1 MQICEKQ
8 YQSLNISASP
18 SFVTAQGRE
27 NERRGW
33 TKETYDAKNREP
45 GNRYDWS
52 RSHLNFEIKRGKKIG
67 KKKGKPIYA
76 RPTIIPLGTQKKSL
90 KERYD
95 ERLKELKF
103 KPWSPDAP
111 NQPNTC
117 VDFVLNGDHDRM
129 TEIAFGKP
137 MDFDWREDNSSVTLA
152 DDPNHPG
159 YKRIETLALEY
170 YKFLCRKFGEE
181 NVLGLECHLDETTPH
196 FHALVV
202 PVAERKPQGRTGGYD
217 LDPDIEPDGKE
228 RPKHI
233 ITRQYERLSEEEKR
247 FYKPAVKKKVPMVSY
262 AHYFGKTKYQ
272 AYTSY
277 KHWHTMLYEEVNS
290 KWGLARGEDTSL
302 MTPEERKEHRKKS
315 KRKLEQER
323 LEALR
328 KADEAEQKAES
339 ATKEYAIIQDKLQQ
353 AGRIQSIVE
362 DDIREGRKQV
372 AKIVTQVETARK
384 DLSNARQE
392 KDKVQK
398 EKTVLEQRVE
408 ELVNAVGDPKE
419 VADMVSFDK
428 MVFAYNPETK
438 GVIIDNLK
446 ANGKLNVTIMD
457 VITAAFEEIDK
468 IKARKIGFFDDPKE
482 VKKKRDADIKSVMTD
497 MQTILRCFASVHKDE
512 LTRRSRTIVK
522 QEMRQNAIAIK
533 KIHQY
538 DEMSKRG
545 ITIDSYEKAKEKAD
559 NYANI
564 SNVLGTIWPGLWNAV
579 QVIINPR
586 LDKYVMNDREKE
598 IVRKALGDKPKER
611 LTNAGWML
619 KAVDAIRDIA
629 VGTKAEVYQI
639 GAESAIN
646 YLVKMGLNLAEGVAE
661 RAAEVAATTASLFFG
676 CVDAATTISQS
687 CGGGGCSNNDLPH
700 RKDDEDD
707 LAFARRCHQA
717 AKAMILSSHK
727 RGYHR

>member
-1 MQICEKQ
+1 
-8 YQSLNISASP
+8 
-18 SFVTAQGRE
+18 
-27 NERRGW
+27 
-33 TKETYDAKNREP
+33 
-45 GNRYDWS
+45 
-52 RSHLNFEIKRGKKIG
+52 
-67 KKKGKPIYA
+67 
-76 RPTIIPLGTQKKSL
+76 
-90 KERYD
+90 
-95 ERLKELKF
+95 
-103 KPWSPDAP
+103 
-111 NQPNTC
+111 
-117 VDFVLNGDHDRM
+117 
-129 TEIAFGKP
+129 
-137 MDFDWREDNSSVTLA
+137 
-152 DDPNHPG
+152 
-159 YKRIETLALEY
+159 
-170 YKFLCRKFGEE
+170 
-181 NVLGLECHLDETTPH
+181 
-196 FHALVV
+196 
-202 PVAERKPQGRTGGYD
+202 
-217 LDPDIEPDGKE
+217 
-228 RPKHI
+228 
-233 ITRQYERLSEEEKR
+233 
-247 FYKPAVKKKVPMVSY
+247 MVSY

-353 AGRIQSIVE
+353 AGRIQSLVE

-372 AKIVTQVETARK
+372 AKIVTQVETARI
-384 DLSNARQE
+384 DLSDARAE

-398 EKTVLEQRVE
+398 ERTVLEKRVE

-438 GVIIDNLK
+438 GAIIDNLK

-512 LTRRSRTIVK
+512 LTRRSRAIVK

-533 KIHQY
+533 KIRQY
-538 DEMSKRG
+538 DEMAKRG
-545 ITIDSYEKAKEKAD
+545 ITIDSYEKAKEKAA
-559 NYANI
+559 NYDNI
-564 SNVLGTIWPGLWNAV
+564 SNVQETIWPGLWNAV

-661 RAAEVAATTASLFFG
+661 RAAEVAATTACLFFG

-687 CGGGGCSNNDLPH
+687 CGGGGCGNELP
-700 RKDDEDD
+700 RKKDDEDD

-717 AKAMILSSHK
+717 AKTMVLGSHK

>member
-152 DDPNHPG
+152 DDPDHPG
-159 YKRIETLALEY
+159 RKQIETLALDY
-170 YKFLCRKFGEE
+170 YDFLCRKFGEE

-202 PVAERKPQGRTGGYD
+202 PVAERMPKGRTGGYE
-217 LDPDIEPDGKE
+217 LASGVKSDGKQ
-228 RPKHI
+228 RPEHI
-233 ITRQYERLSEEEKR
+233 NTRQFQRLSEDEQR
-247 FYKPAVKKKVPMVSY
+247 FYKPAVKKKVPTVSY
-262 AHYFGKTKYQ
+262 SYYFGETKYQ
-272 AYTSY
+272 AKRSY
-277 KHWHTMLYEEVNS
+277 KQWHTMLHEEVNC

-315 KRKLEQER
+315 KRKLERER
-323 LEALR
+323 LEALK
-328 KADEAEQKAES
+328 KAEEAEQKAE
-339 ATKEYAIIQDKLQQ
+339 AANEKYAVIQEKLQQ
-353 AGRIQSIVE
+353 AGRTQSLVE
-362 DDIREGRKQV
+362 NDIREGREQV
-372 AKIVTQVETARK
+372 AKMATQVETARK
-384 DLSNARQE
+384 DLNDAKQE

-398 EKTVLEQRVE
+398 EKTALEERVE

-419 VADMVSFDK
+419 VANMVSFDK
-428 MVFAYNPETK
+428 MVFAYNPEANC
-438 GVIIDNLK
+438 VIIDNLK
-446 ANGKLNVTIMD
+446 ANGKLHVTIMD
-457 VITAAFEEIDK
+457 VLTATFEEIDK

-482 VKKKRDADIKSVMTD
+482 VRKKRDADIKSVMTD
-497 MQTILRCFASVHKDE
+497 MQTILRSFASVHKDE
-512 LTRRSRTIVK
+512 LTRRSRAIVK
-522 QEMRQNAIAIK
+522 QELRQNVIAIK

-538 DEMSKRG
+538 DEMTKRG
-545 ITIDSYEKAKEKAD
+545 ITIDSYERAKAKAD
-559 NYANI
+559 NYDNM
-564 SNVLGTIWPGLWNAV
+564 SSVLESVWPGLWNAV

-586 LDKYVMNDREKE
+586 LDRYVMNDREKE
-598 IVRKALGDKPKER
+598 TVRKALGDNPKDR
-611 LTNAGWML
+611 LANARWML
-619 KAVDAIRDIA
+619 KAIDALRNIA
-629 VGTKAEVYQI
+629 VGTKSEVYQI
-639 GAESAIN
+639 GAESAVRF
-646 YLVKMGLNLAEGVAE
+646 LVDTGLNLAEGIVE
-661 RAAEVAATTASLFFG
+661 NVAEVAATTASLFFG
-676 CVDAATTISQS
+676 YVDAATTISQS
-687 CGGGGCSNNDLPH
+687 CGGGGCNNDLPR
-700 RKDDEDD
+700 RKDKEDD

-717 AKAMILSSHK
+717 AKVMILGSHK
-727 RGYHR
+727 RGLHL

>member
-33 TKETYDAKNREP
+33 TKETYDAKNKEP

-52 RSHLNFEIKRGKKIG
+52 RKHLNFEIKRGKEIG
-67 KKKGKPIYA
+67 RINGKPIYA
-76 RPTIIPLGTQKKSL
+76 RPTIIPLGTQEKSL
-90 KERYD
+90 KQRYD
-95 ERLKELKF
+95 DRLKELNF

-137 MDFDWREDNSSVTLA
+137 MDFDWREDNSSVTLV
-152 DDPNHPG
+152 DDPDHPG
-159 YKRIETLALEY
+159 FKQIETLALEY
-170 YKFLCRKFGEE
+170 NDFLCKKFGEE

-202 PVAERKPQGRTGGYD
+202 PVAERKPQGRIGGYE
-217 LDPDIEPDGKE
+217 LNPDIESDGKE
-228 RPKHI
+228 RPEHI
-233 ITRQYERLSEEEKR
+233 ITRQYERLSEDEKR

-277 KHWHTMLYEEVNS
+277 KQWHTMLYEEVNS

-302 MTPEERKEHRKKS
+302 MTPEERKKHRKKN
-315 KRKLEQER
+315 KRQLEKER
-323 LEALR
+323 LEAL
-328 KADEAEQKAES
+328 KKTEEAEQKS
-339 ATKEYAIIQDKLQQ
+339 KTATEKYAAIQEKLQQ
-353 AGRIQSIVE
+353 AGRTQSLIE
-362 DDIREGRKQV
+362 DDIREGHKQV
-372 AKIVTQVETARK
+372 AKMVTQVESARK
-384 DLSNARQE
+384 DLSDARQE

-398 EKTVLEQRVE
+398 EKESLELRVE

-428 MVFAYNPETK
+428 MLFNYNPNSK
-438 GVIIDNLK
+438 GAIIDNLRAK
-446 ANGKLNVTIMD
+446 GKSNVTMMD

-468 IKARKIGFFDDPKE
+468 IKARRIGFFDDPKE
-482 VKKKRDADIKSVMTD
+482 VRKKRDADIKSVMTD

-512 LTRRSRTIVK
+512 LTRRSRAIVK
-522 QEMRQNAIAIK
+522 QELRQNAIAIK

-538 DEMSKRG
+538 DEMTRRG
-545 ITIDSYEKAKEKAD
+545 ITIDSYEKAKAKAD
-559 NYANI
+559 NYD
-564 SNVLGTIWPGLWNAV
+564 SVSKVLDTIWSGLWNAV

-586 LDKYVMNDREKE
+586 LDSYVMNDREKE
-598 IVRKALGDKPKER
+598 TIRKALGEKPKER
-611 LTNAGWML
+611 LANAEWML
-619 KAVDAIRDIA
+619 KAAGALRDIA
-629 VGTKAEVYQI
+629 NATKAEVYQI
-639 GAESAIN
+639 GAESAVS
-646 YLVKMGLNLAEGVAE
+646 YLTKIGVDMTVGVTE
-661 RAAEVAATTASLFFG
+661 NMMEIAATTACLFFG
-676 CVDAATTISQS
+676 YADAATTISVS
-687 CGGGGCSNNDLPH
+687 CGGGGSNNELP
-700 RKDDEDD
+700 RKKDEEDN
-707 LAFARRCHQA
+707 LTFARRCHQA
-717 AKAMILSSHK
+717 AKTVCAKPRYRWK
-727 RGYHR
+727 R

>member
-52 RSHLNFEIKRGKKIG
+52 RMHLNFEIKRGKEIG
-67 KKKGKPIYA
+67 RINGKPIYA

-90 KERYD
+90 KQRYD
-95 ERLKELKF
+95 DRLKELNF
-103 KPWSPDAP
+103 KPWSSDAP

-137 MDFDWREDNSSVTLA
+137 MDFDWHEDNSSVTLA
-152 DDPNHPG
+152 DDPDHPG
-159 YKRIETLALEY
+159 FKQIETLALEY
-170 YKFLCRKFGEE
+170 YEFLCRKFGEE

-217 LDPDIEPDGKE
+217 LDPNIEPDGKE
-228 RPKHI
+228 RPQHI
-233 ITRQYERLSEEEKR
+233 IKRQFERLSEDEKC
-247 FYKPAVKKKVPMVSY
+247 FYKPAVKKMVPMVSY
-262 AHYFGKTKYQ
+262 AHFFGKTKYQ

-277 KHWHTMLYEEVNS
+277 KHWHTMFYEEVNN

-323 LEALR
+323 LEALK
-328 KADEAEQKAES
+328 KAEEAELKAET
-339 ATKEYAIIQDKLQQ
+339 ATKKFALIQEKLQQ
-353 AGRIQSIVE
+353 AGRTHSLVE
-362 DDIREGRKQV
+362 EDIRESREQA
-372 AKIVTQVETARK
+372 AKIATQVETARK
-384 DLSNARQE
+384 DLNEFIQE

-398 EKTVLEQRVE
+398 EKVVLEQRVE

-419 VADMVSFDK
+419 NADVKSFDE
-428 MVFAYNPETK
+428 MVFAYNPDSSGAIINNLRAK
-438 GVIIDNLK
+438 GK
-446 ANGKLNVTIMD
+446 TNVTMMD
-457 VITAAFEEIDK
+457 VITATFEEIDK
-468 IKARKIGFFDDPKE
+468 IKAKKMGFFDDPKE
-482 VKKKRDADIKSVMTD
+482 FKKKRDADIKSVMTD
-497 MQTILRCFASVHKDE
+497 MQTILSGFASVHKDE
-512 LTRRSRTIVK
+512 LTRRSRAIVK

-538 DEMSKRG
+538 DEMARRG
-545 ITIDSYEKAKEKAD
+545 ITIESYERAKEKAD
-559 NYANI
+559 NYD
-564 SNVLGTIWPGLWNAV
+564 NVSSVLDVVWPGLWNAV

-598 IVRKALGDKPKER
+598 TIRKVFREDPKER
-611 LTNAGWML
+611 LADVGWIL
-619 KAVDAIRDIA
+619 KAVSAIRNIA
-629 VGTKAEVYQI
+629 NGTKAEVCLI
-639 GAESAIN
+639 GAESAVA
-646 YLVKMGLNLAEGVAE
+646 YLGKIGLNLAEGIAE
-661 RAAEVAATTASLFFG
+661 NVAEVAATTACLFFG
-676 CVDAATTISQS
+676 YADAATTISQS
-687 CGGGGCSNNDLPH
+687 CGGGGCNNELPR
-700 RKDDEDD
+700 RKNDEDD
-707 LAFARRCHQA
+707 KAFARRCHQT
-717 AKAMILSSHK
+717 AKAMIQSSRK
-727 RGYHR
+727 RGFSR

>member
-18 SFVTAQGRE
+18 SFVSAQGRE

-52 RSHLNFEIKRGKKIG
+52 RSHLNFEIKRGKEMGRIN
-67 KKKGKPIYA
+67 GKPIYD
-76 RPTIIPLGTQKKSL
+76 RPTIIPLGTQEKSL
-90 KERYD
+90 KERYE

-137 MDFDWREDNSSVTLA
+137 MDFDWSEDNSSVTLA
-152 DDPNHPG
+152 DDPDHPG
-159 YKRIETLALEY
+159 FKQIETLALEY
-170 YKFLCRKFGEE
+170 YEFLCRKFGEE

-202 PVAERKPQGRTGGYD
+202 PVAERMPQGRKGGYD
-217 LDPDIEPDGKE
+217 LDQDIEPDEKE
-228 RPKHI
+228 LPQHI
-233 ITRQYERLSEEEKR
+233 NTRQFERLSKDDQR

-277 KHWHTMLYEEVNS
+277 KQWHTMLYEEVNS

-302 MTPEERKEHRKKS
+302 MTPEERKKHRKKN
-315 KRKLEQER
+315 KRQLEKER
-323 LEALR
+323 LEAL
-328 KADEAEQKAES
+328 KKTEEAEQKS
-339 ATKEYAIIQDKLQQ
+339 KTATEKYVAIQEKLQQ
-353 AGRIQSIVE
+353 AGRTQSLVE

-372 AKIVTQVETARK
+372 AKMVTQVESARK
-384 DLSNARQE
+384 DLSDARQE

-398 EKTVLEQRVE
+398 EKAVLEQRVE

-438 GVIIDNLK
+438 GAIIDNLK
-446 ANGKLNVTIMD
+446 ANGKLHVTIMD
-457 VITAAFEEIDK
+457 VITAVFEEIDK

-497 MQTILRCFASVHKDE
+497 MQTILRSFASVHKNE
-512 LTRRSRTIVK
+512 LTRRSRAIVK
-522 QEMRQNAIAIK
+522 QELRQNAIAIK

-538 DEMSKRG
+538 DEMTKRG
-545 ITIDSYEKAKEKAD
+545 ITIDSYERAKAKAD
-559 NYANI
+559 NYD
-564 SNVLGTIWPGLWNAV
+564 SVSKVLDTIWSGLWNAV

-586 LDKYVMNDREKE
+586 LDSYVMNDREKE
-598 IVRKALGDKPKER
+598 TIRKALGEKPKER
-611 LTNAGWML
+611 LANAEWML
-619 KAVDAIRDIA
+619 KAAGALRDIA
-629 VGTKAEVYQI
+629 NGTRAEVYQI
-639 GAESAIN
+639 GAESAVN
-646 YLVKMGLNLAEGVAE
+646 YLEKMGLNLAEGVAE
-661 RAAEVAATTASLFFG
+661 KVAEVAATTASLFFG
-676 CVDAATTISQS
+676 CVDAATTISES
-687 CGGGGCSNNDLPH
+687 SGGGCSNNDLPH
-700 RKDDEDD
+700 RKNDEED

-717 AKAMILSSHK
+717 AKTMILSSHK

>member
-18 SFVTAQGRE
+18 SFASAQGRE

-33 TKETYDAKNREP
+33 TEETYDAKNKEP
-45 GNRYDWS
+45 GNRYDWA
-52 RSHLNFEIKRGKKIG
+52 RRHLNFEIKRGKQIG

-76 RPTIIPLGTQKKSL
+76 RPTIIPIGTQKKSL

-103 KPWSPDAP
+103 KPWSPNAP

-152 DDPNHPG
+152 DDPDHPG
-159 YKRIETLALEY
+159 YKQIETLALEY

-233 ITRQYERLSEEEKR
+233 ITRQYERLSEDEKR

-272 AYTSY
+272 ALTSY

-323 LEALR
+323 LEALK
-328 KADEAEQKAES
+328 KAEEAKQKAQT
-339 ATKEYAIIQDKLQQ
+339 ATKEYAVIQEKLQQ
-353 AGRIQSIVE
+353 AGRTQSLVE
-362 DDIREGRKQV
+362 NDIREGREQV
-372 AKIVTQVETARK
+372 AKMATQVQTARK
-384 DLSNARQE
+384 DLSDARQE
-392 KDKVQK
+392 RDKVQK
-398 EKTVLEQRVE
+398 EKATLEERVE

-419 VADMVSFDK
+419 KADMVSFDK
-428 MVFAYNPETK
+428 MVFAFNPESNCS
-438 GVIIDNLK
+438 IIDNLK
-446 ANGKLNVTIMD
+446 ANGKLQVTIMD

-482 VKKKRDADIKSVMTD
+482 VRKKHDADIKSVMTD

-512 LTRRSRTIVK
+512 LTRRSRAIVK

-538 DEMSKRG
+538 DEMTKRG
-545 ITIDSYEKAKEKAD
+545 ITIDSYERAKAKAD
-559 NYANI
+559 NYD
-564 SNVLGTIWPGLWNAV
+564 SMSSVLEAVWPGLWNAV

-586 LDKYVMNDREKE
+586 LDRYVMNDREKE
-598 IVRKALGDKPKER
+598 TVRKALGDKPKER
-611 LTNAGWML
+611 LANVGWIL
-619 KAVDAIRDIA
+619 KAVETLRDIA
-629 VGTKAEVYQI
+629 LGTKSEVYQI
-639 GAESAIN
+639 GAESAVRF
-646 YLVKMGLNLAEGVAE
+646 LVDTGLNMAEGIAE
-661 RAAEVAATTASLFFG
+661 KVAEVAATTAYLFFG
-676 CVDAATTISQS
+676 YVDAATTISQS
-687 CGGGGCSNNDLPH
+687 CGGGGCDNELPR
-700 RKDDEDD
+700 RKDKEDD

-717 AKAMILSSHK
+717 AKTMIQSSHK
-727 RGYHR
+727 RGIHR

>member
-18 SFVTAQGRE
+18 SFASAQGRE

-33 TKETYDAKNREP
+33 TEETYDAKNKEP

-52 RSHLNFEIKRGKKIG
+52 RRHLNFEIKRGKQIG

-159 YKRIETLALEY
+159 YKQIETLALEY

-217 LDPDIEPDGKE
+217 LDLDIEPDGKE
-228 RPKHI
+228 HPQHI
-233 ITRQYERLSEEEKR
+233 ITRQYERLSDEEKR

-262 AHYFGKTKYQ
+262 AHYFGKTKCQ
-272 AYTSY
+272 ALTSY

-323 LEALR
+323 SEALK
-328 KADEAEQKAES
+328 KAEEAEQKALT

-353 AGRIQSIVE
+353 AGRTQSLVE
-362 DDIREGRKQV
+362 NDIREGREQV
-372 AKIVTQVETARK
+372 AKMATQVQTARK
-384 DLSNARQE
+384 DLSEARQE
-392 KDKVQK
+392 RDKVQK
-398 EKTVLEQRVE
+398 EKATLEERVE

-419 VADMVSFDK
+419 KADMVSFDK
-428 MVFAYNPETK
+428 MVFAFNPESNCS
-438 GVIIDNLK
+438 IIDNLK
-446 ANGKLNVTIMD
+446 ANGKLQVTIVD
-457 VITAAFEEIDK
+457 VLTATFEEIDK

-482 VKKKRDADIKSVMTD
+482 VRKKRDADIKSVMTD
-497 MQTILRCFASVHKDE
+497 MQTILRSFASVHKDE
-512 LTRRSRTIVK
+512 LTRRSRAIVK

-533 KIHQY
+533 KIRQY
-538 DEMSKRG
+538 DEMTKRG
-545 ITIDSYEKAKEKAD
+545 ITIDSYERAKAKAD
-559 NYANI
+559 NYD
-564 SNVLGTIWPGLWNAV
+564 SMSSVLETVLPGLWNAV

-586 LDKYVMNDREKE
+586 LDRYVMNDREKE
-598 IVRKALGDKPKER
+598 TVRKALGDKPKER
-611 LTNAGWML
+611 LANAGWML
-619 KAVDAIRDIA
+619 KAVETLRDIA
-629 VGTKAEVYQI
+629 VGTKSEVYQI
-639 GAESAIN
+639 GAESAVRL
-646 YLVKMGLNLAEGVAE
+646 LVDTGLNLAEGIVE
-661 RAAEVAATTASLFFG
+661 KVAEVAATTAYLFFG
-676 CVDAATTISQS
+676 YVDAATTISQS
-687 CGGGGCSNNDLPH
+687 CGGGGCDNELP
-700 RKDDEDD
+700 RKKDDEDD
-707 LAFARRCHQA
+707 LAFARRCHQV
-717 AKAMILSSHK
+717 AKTIILSSHK
-727 RGYHR
+727 RGIHR

>member
-33 TKETYDAKNREP
+33 TKETYDAKNKEP

-52 RSHLNFEIKRGKKIG
+52 RRHLNFEIKRGKEMGRIN
-67 KKKGKPIYA
+67 GKPIYD
-76 RPTIIPLGTQKKSL
+76 RPTIIPLGTQEKSL
-90 KERYD
+90 KERYE

-137 MDFDWREDNSSVTLA
+137 MDFDWSEDNSSVTLA
-152 DDPNHPG
+152 DDPDHPG
-159 YKRIETLALEY
+159 FKQIETLALEY
-170 YKFLCRKFGEE
+170 YEFLCRKFGEE

-202 PVAERKPQGRTGGYD
+202 PVAERMPQGRKGGYD
-217 LDPDIEPDGKE
+217 LDQDIEPDGKE

-233 ITRQYERLSEEEKR
+233 ITRQYERLSDDEKR

-262 AHYFGKTKYQ
+262 AHYLGKTKYQ

-277 KHWHTMLYEEVNS
+277 KQWHTMLYEEVNS

-302 MTPEERKEHRKKS
+302 MTPEERKKHRKKN
-315 KRKLEQER
+315 KRQLEKER
-323 LEALR
+323 LEAL
-328 KADEAEQKAES
+328 KKTEEAEQKS
-339 ATKEYAIIQDKLQQ
+339 KTATEKYVAIQEKLQQ
-353 AGRIQSIVE
+353 AGRTQSLVE

-372 AKIVTQVETARK
+372 AKMVTQVESARK
-384 DLSNARQE
+384 DLSDARQE

-398 EKTVLEQRVE
+398 EKAVLEQRVE

-438 GVIIDNLK
+438 GAIIDNLK
-446 ANGKLNVTIMD
+446 ANGKLHVTIMD
-457 VITAAFEEIDK
+457 VIIAAFEEIDK

-497 MQTILRCFASVHKDE
+497 MQTILRSFASVHKNE
-512 LTRRSRTIVK
+512 LTRRSRAIVK
-522 QEMRQNAIAIK
+522 QELRQNAIAIK

-538 DEMSKRG
+538 DEMTKRG
-545 ITIDSYEKAKEKAD
+545 ITIDSYEKAKAKAD
-559 NYANI
+559 NYD
-564 SNVLGTIWPGLWNAV
+564 NVSKVLDTLWSGLWNAV

-586 LDKYVMNDREKE
+586 LDGYVMNDREKE
-598 IVRKALGDKPKER
+598 TIRKALGEKPKER
-611 LTNAGWML
+611 LANAEWML
-619 KAVDAIRDIA
+619 KAAGALRDIA
-629 VGTKAEVYQI
+629 NGTRAEVYQI
-639 GAESAIN
+639 GAESAVN
-646 YLVKMGLNLAEGVAE
+646 YLEKMGLNLAEGVAE
-661 RAAEVAATTASLFFG
+661 KVAEVAATTASLFFG
-676 CVDAATTISQS
+676 CVDAATTISES
-687 CGGGGCSNNDLPH
+687 CGGGCSNNDLPH
-700 RKDDEDD
+700 RKNDEDD

-717 AKAMILSSHK
+717 AKTMILSSHK